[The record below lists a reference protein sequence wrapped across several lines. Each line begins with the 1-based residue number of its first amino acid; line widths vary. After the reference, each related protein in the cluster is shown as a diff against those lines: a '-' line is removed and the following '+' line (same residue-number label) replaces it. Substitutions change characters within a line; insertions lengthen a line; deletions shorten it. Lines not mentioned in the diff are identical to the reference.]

1 MGPLAGK
8 RIIEM
13 GGIGPAPVCGM
24 MLADMGAEVILIERK
39 AEPVNKTGLLEDANA
54 TIMNRGK
61 KSIAIDLKSDGAT
74 DIVLRLLHDAD
85 GLIEAFR
92 PGVMERL
99 GLGPDACLDAN
110 PRLVYGRMT
119 GWGQSGPLAQA
130 AGHDINYVALSG
142 ALWYGGRADSPPSV
156 PPTLVGDI
164 AGGSML
170 LAVGMLAAML
180 SVQTGGKGQV
190 VDAAISDGSAAATTL
205 LYALFQNGQWSAKR
219 QDNLLD
225 GASHWYDTY
234 ETADGKYVSV
244 GSIEPQFYALLLEKL
259 GLADEPDFADQYDRQ
274 RWPELKERF
283 AGLFRE
289 KTRDEWCDLMEGTDI
304 CFAPVLDFD
313 EAPEHP
319 HNKARGTFTELAGV
333 RQPAPA
339 PRFSQTV
346 SEIASVPP
354 AVGQD
359 TDTVLSAAGYSAAQL
374 ATLHE
379 QGVI

>member
-24 MLADMGAEVILIERK
+24 MLADMGAEVILVERQ
-39 AEPVNKTGLLEDANA
+39 ADASRLPGMLENANT

-61 KSIAIDLKSDGAT
+61 KSIALDLKSDGAV
-74 DIVLRLLHDAD
+74 DLVLRLLRDAD

-99 GLGPDACLDAN
+99 GLGPGICLEAN
-110 PRLVYGRMT
+110 PALVYGRMT
-119 GWGQSGPLAQA
+119 GWGQDGPLSQA

-142 ALWYGGRADSPPSV
+142 ALWYGGRADSPPTV

-170 LAVGMLAAML
+170 LTVGMLAGML
-180 SVQTGGKGQV
+180 NAQVTGKGQV
-190 VDAAISDGSAAATTL
+190 VDAAICDGSAAATTL
-205 LYALFQNGQWSAKR
+205 LYALFQNGQWTSQR

-234 ETADGKYVSV
+234 ETADRKFVSI
-244 GSIEPQFYALLLEKL
+244 GAIEPQFYAQLLETL
-259 GLADEPDFADQYDRQ
+259 GLADDPDFERQYDREK
-274 RWPELKERF
+274 WPALKRRF
-283 AGLFRE
+283 TEIFKS
-289 KTRDEWCDLMEGTDI
+289 KTRAEWCGLMEGTDI

-313 EAPEHP
+313 EAPRHP
-319 HNKARGTFTELAGV
+319 HNAARGTFTQVEGV
-333 RQPAPA
+333 TQPAPA
-339 PRFSQTV
+339 PRFSATR
-346 SEIASVPP
+346 SEIASGPP
-354 AVGQD
+354 AVGQH
-359 TDTVLSAAGYSAAQL
+359 TDLVLGELGCSAEQIESL
-374 ATLHE
+374 RE
-379 QGVI
+379 QGTI

>member
-39 AEPVNKTGLLEDANA
+39 ADPVNRTGMLENANA
-54 TIMNRGK
+54 KIMNRGK
-61 KSIAIDLKSDGAT
+61 KSIAIDLKGEGAT
-74 DIVLRLLHDAD
+74 AIVLRLLRDAD

-99 GLGPDACLDAN
+99 GLGPEACLEAN

-119 GWGQSGPLAQA
+119 GWGQDGPLSQA

-142 ALWYGGRADSPPSV
+142 ALWYGGRADSPPTV

-180 SVQTGGKGQV
+180 NAQTTGKGQV
-190 VDAAISDGSAAATTL
+190 VDAAISDGSAAATSL
-205 LYALFQNGQWSAKR
+205 LYALFQNGQWSPQR
-219 QDNLLD
+219 QDNPLD

-244 GSIEPQFYALLLEKL
+244 GSIEPQFYALLLQKL
-259 GLADEPDFADQYDRQ
+259 GLADDPDFANQYDKQ
-274 RWPELKERF
+274 RWPELKQRF
-283 AGLFRE
+283 AELFRA
-289 KTRDEWCDLMEGTDI
+289 KTRAEWCDLMEGTDI

-319 HNKARGTFTELAGV
+319 HNLARGTFTEVAGV
-333 RQPAPA
+333 KQPAPA
-339 PRFSQTV
+339 PCFSETR
-346 SEIASVPP
+346 SEIASAPP
-354 AVGQD
+354 DLGQD
-359 TDTVLSAAGYSAAQL
+359 TDSVLSAAGYSEVQL
-374 ATLHE
+374 ANLRE

>member
-24 MLADMGAEVILIERK
+24 MLADMGAEVILVERK
-39 AEPVNKTGLLEDANA
+39 ADASRLPGMLENANT

-61 KSIAIDLKSDGAT
+61 KSIALDLKSDGAV
-74 DIVLRLLHDAD
+74 DLVLRLLRDAD

-99 GLGPDACLDAN
+99 GLGPGICLEAN
-110 PRLVYGRMT
+110 PALVYGRMT
-119 GWGQSGPLAQA
+119 GWGQDGPLSQA

-142 ALWYGGRADSPPSV
+142 ALWYGGRADSPPTV

-170 LAVGMLAAML
+170 LTVGMLAGML
-180 SVQTGGKGQV
+180 NAQVTGKGQV
-190 VDAAISDGSAAATTL
+190 VDAAICDGSAAATTL
-205 LYALFQNGQWSAKR
+205 LYALFQNGQWTSQR

-234 ETADGKYVSV
+234 ETADRKFVSI
-244 GSIEPQFYALLLEKL
+244 GAIEPQFYAQLLETL
-259 GLADEPDFADQYDRQ
+259 GLADDPDFERQYDREK
-274 RWPELKERF
+274 WPALKRRF
-283 AGLFRE
+283 AEIFKT
-289 KTRDEWCDLMEGTDI
+289 KTRAEWCELMEGTDI

-313 EAPEHP
+313 EAPRHP
-319 HNKARGTFTELAGV
+319 HNAARGTFTQVEGV
-333 RQPAPA
+333 TQPAPA
-339 PRFSQTV
+339 PRFSATR
-346 SEIASVPP
+346 SEIASGPP
-354 AVGQD
+354 AVGQH
-359 TDTVLSAAGYSAAQL
+359 TDLVLGELGCSVEQIESL
-374 ATLHE
+374 RE
-379 QGVI
+379 QGTI

>member
-24 MLADMGAEVILIERK
+24 MLADMGAEVVLVERK
-39 AEPVNKTGLLEDANA
+39 ADAGRLPGMLENANA

-61 KSIAIDLKSDGAT
+61 KSIALDLKSDGAV
-74 DIVLRLLHDAD
+74 DLVLRLLRDAD

-99 GLGPDACLDAN
+99 GLGPEICLDSN
-110 PRLVYGRMT
+110 PALVYGRMT
-119 GWGQSGPLAQA
+119 GWGQDGPLSQA

-142 ALWYGGRADSPPSV
+142 ALWYGGRADSPPTV

-170 LAVGMLAAML
+170 LTVGMLAGML
-180 SVQTGGKGQV
+180 SAQATGKGQV
-190 VDAAISDGSAAATTL
+190 VDAAICDGSAAATTL
-205 LYALFQNGQWSAKR
+205 LYALYQNGQWTSQR

-234 ETADGKYVSV
+234 ETADGKYVSI
-244 GSIEPQFYALLLEKL
+244 GAIEPQFYARLLETL
-259 GLADEPDFADQYDRQ
+259 GLAQDPDFERQYDRQ
-274 RWPELKERF
+274 SWPALKRRF
-283 AGLFRE
+283 TRIFKS
-289 KTRDEWCDLMEGTDI
+289 KTRAEWCELMEGTDI

-313 EAPEHP
+313 EAPRHP
-319 HNKARGTFTELAGV
+319 HNVARGAFTSVEGV
-333 RQPAPA
+333 TQPAPA
-339 PRFSQTV
+339 PRFSATP
-346 SEIASVPP
+346 SEIASGPP
-354 AVGQD
+354 AVGQH
-359 TDTVLSAAGYSAAQL
+359 TDAVLGELGCSA
-374 ATLHE
+374 E
-379 QGVI
+379 QITALRERGTI

>member
-24 MLADMGAEVILIERK
+24 MFADMGAEVILVERK
-39 AEPVNKTGLLEDANA
+39 ADAVNRTGMLENANA
-54 TIMNRGK
+54 KIMNRGK
-61 KSIAIDLKSDGAT
+61 KSIAIDLKGEGAT
-74 DIVLRLLHDAD
+74 AIVLRLLRDAD

-99 GLGPDACLDAN
+99 GLGPEVCLEAN
-110 PRLVYGRMT
+110 PRLAYGRMT
-119 GWGQSGPLAQA
+119 GWGQDGPLSQA

-142 ALWYGGRADSPPSV
+142 ALWYGGRADSPPTV

-180 SVQTGGKGQV
+180 NAQATGKGQV
-190 VDAAISDGSAAATTL
+190 IDAAISDGSAAATSL
-205 LYALFQNGQWSAKR
+205 LYALFQNGQWSPQR
-219 QDNLLD
+219 QDNPLD

-244 GSIEPQFYALLLEKL
+244 GSIEPQFYALLLQKL
-259 GLADEPDFADQYDRQ
+259 GLADDPDFANQYDKQ
-274 RWPELKERF
+274 RWPELKQRFAERF
-283 AGLFRE
+283 RA
-289 KTRDEWCDLMEGTDI
+289 KTRAEWCDLMEGTDI

-319 HNKARGTFTELAGV
+319 HNLARGTFTEVAGV
-333 RQPAPA
+333 KQPAPA
-339 PRFSQTV
+339 PCFSETR
-346 SEIASVPP
+346 SEIASAPP
-354 AVGQD
+354 DLGQD
-359 TDTVLSAAGYSAAQL
+359 TDSVLAAAGYSEVQL
-374 ATLHE
+374 ANLRE

>member
-24 MLADMGAEVILIERK
+24 MLADMGAEVILVERK
-39 AEPVNKTGLLEDANA
+39 VDADRPAGMLENANA

-61 KSIAIDLKSDGAT
+61 KSLAIDLKKDGAV
-74 DIVLRLLHDAD
+74 DIVLRLLRDAD

-99 GLGPDACLDAN
+99 GLGPDVCLENN
-110 PRLVYGRMT
+110 PALVYGRMT
-119 GWGQSGPLAQA
+119 GWGQHGPLSQA

-142 ALWYGGRADSPPSV
+142 ALWYGGRADSPPTV

-170 LAVGMLAAML
+170 LTVGMLAGML
-180 SVQTGGKGQV
+180 NAQGTGKGQV
-190 VDAAISDGSAAATTL
+190 VDAAICDGSAAATTL
-205 LYALFQNGQWSAKR
+205 LYALYQAGQWTPQR

-244 GSIEPQFYALLLEKL
+244 GAIEPQFYAQLLTVL
-259 GLADEPDFADQYDRQ
+259 GLSDDPDFDRQYDKQSWPALKQ
-274 RWPELKERF
+274 RFTEIFKSR
-283 AGLFRE
+283 
-289 KTRDEWCDLMEGTDI
+289 TRAEWCELMEGTDA

-313 EAPEHP
+313 EAARHP
-319 HNKARGTFTELAGV
+319 HNLARDTFTRVEGV
-333 RQPAPA
+333 TQPAPA
-339 PRFSQTV
+339 PRFSATR
-346 SEIASVPP
+346 SEIASGPP
-354 AVGQD
+354 AVGQH
-359 TDTVLSAAGYSAAQL
+359 TEAVLREIGCSAEQL
-374 ATLHE
+374 ASLRE
-379 QGVI
+379 QGTI

>member
-24 MLADMGAEVILIERK
+24 MLADLGAEVILVERK
-39 AEPVNKTGLLEDANA
+39 ADASRLPGMLENANT

-61 KSIAIDLKSDGAT
+61 KSIALDLKSDGAV
-74 DIVLRLLHDAD
+74 DLVLRLLRDAD

-99 GLGPDACLDAN
+99 GLGPGICLEAN
-110 PRLVYGRMT
+110 PALVYGRMT
-119 GWGQSGPLAQA
+119 GWGQDGPLSQA

-142 ALWYGGRADSPPSV
+142 ALWYGGRADSPPTV

-170 LAVGMLAAML
+170 LTVGMLAGML
-180 SVQTGGKGQV
+180 NAQVTGKGQV
-190 VDAAISDGSAAATTL
+190 VDAAICDGSAAATTL
-205 LYALFQNGQWSAKR
+205 LYALFQNGQWTSQR

-234 ETADGKYVSV
+234 ETADRKFVSI
-244 GSIEPQFYALLLEKL
+244 GAIEPQFYAQLLETL
-259 GLADEPDFADQYDRQ
+259 GLADDPDFERQYDREK
-274 RWPELKERF
+274 WPALKRRF
-283 AGLFRE
+283 AEIFKT
-289 KTRDEWCDLMEGTDI
+289 KTRAEWCELMEGTDI

-313 EAPEHP
+313 EAPRHP
-319 HNKARGTFTELAGV
+319 HNAARGTFTQVEGV
-333 RQPAPA
+333 TQPAPA
-339 PRFSQTV
+339 PRFSATR
-346 SEIASVPP
+346 SEIAAGPP
-354 AVGQD
+354 TVGQH
-359 TDTVLSAAGYSAAQL
+359 TDLVLGELGCSAEQIESL
-374 ATLHE
+374 RE
-379 QGVI
+379 QGMI

>member
-24 MLADMGAEVILIERK
+24 MLADMGAEVILVERK
-39 AEPVNKTGLLEDANA
+39 ADASRLPGMLENANA

-61 KSIAIDLKSDGAT
+61 KSIALDLKSDGAV
-74 DIVLRLLHDAD
+74 DLVLRLLRDAD

-99 GLGPDACLDAN
+99 GLGPGICLEAN
-110 PRLVYGRMT
+110 PALVYGRMT
-119 GWGQSGPLAQA
+119 GWGQDGPLSQA

-142 ALWYGGRADSPPSV
+142 ALWYGGRADSPPTV

-170 LAVGMLAAML
+170 LTVGMLAGML
-180 SVQTGGKGQV
+180 NAQVTGKGQV
-190 VDAAISDGSAAATTL
+190 VDAAICDGSAAATTL
-205 LYALFQNGQWSAKR
+205 LYALFQNGQWTSQR

-234 ETADGKYVSV
+234 ETADRKFVSI
-244 GSIEPQFYALLLEKL
+244 GAIEPQFYAQLLETL
-259 GLADEPDFADQYDRQ
+259 GLADDPDFERQYDREK
-274 RWPELKERF
+274 WPALKRRF
-283 AGLFRE
+283 AEIFKT
-289 KTRDEWCDLMEGTDI
+289 KTRAEWCELMEGTDI

-313 EAPEHP
+313 EAPRHP
-319 HNKARGTFTELAGV
+319 HNAARGTFTQVEGV
-333 RQPAPA
+333 TQPAPA
-339 PRFSQTV
+339 PRFSATR
-346 SEIASVPP
+346 SEIASGPP
-354 AVGQD
+354 TVGQH
-359 TDTVLSAAGYSAAQL
+359 TDLVLGELGCSAEQIESL
-374 ATLHE
+374 RE
-379 QGVI
+379 QGTI

>member
-39 AEPVNKTGLLEDANA
+39 ADPVNRTGMLENANA
-54 TIMNRGK
+54 KIMNRGK
-61 KSIAIDLKSDGAT
+61 KSVAIDLKGEGAT
-74 DIVLRLLHDAD
+74 DVVLRLLCDAD

-99 GLGPDACLDAN
+99 GLGPEACLEAN
-110 PRLVYGRMT
+110 PRLAYGRMT
-119 GWGQSGPLAQA
+119 GWGQNGPLSHA

-142 ALWYGGRADSPPSV
+142 ALWYGGRADSPPIV

-180 SVQTGGKGQV
+180 NAQATGKGQV
-190 VDAAISDGSAAATTL
+190 VDAAISDGSAAATSL
-205 LYALFQNGQWSAKR
+205 LYALFQNGQWSAQR
-219 QDNLLD
+219 QDNPLD

-234 ETADGKYVSV
+234 ETADGKYVSI

-259 GLADEPDFADQYDRQ
+259 GLADDPDFANQYDRQ
-274 RWPELKERF
+274 RWPDLKQRF
-283 AGLFRE
+283 AELFRA
-289 KTRDEWCDLMEGTDI
+289 KTRAQWCDLMEGTDI

-319 HNKARGTFTELAGV
+319 HNKARGTFTEVAGV
-333 RQPAPA
+333 QQPAPA
-339 PRFSQTV
+339 PHFSETR
-346 SEIASVPP
+346 SEIASAPP
-354 AVGQD
+354 DLGQD
-359 TDTVLSAAGYSAAQL
+359 TENVLLGAGFSEAQL
-374 ATLHE
+374 ASLQE

>member
-39 AEPVNKTGLLEDANA
+39 ADADRPLGMLENANS

-61 KSIAIDLKSDGAT
+61 KSLALDLKKEGAV
-74 DIVLRLLHDAD
+74 DIVLQLLEEAD

-99 GLGPDACLDAN
+99 GLGPDVCLERN
-110 PRLVYGRMT
+110 PALVYGRMT
-119 GWGQSGPLAQA
+119 GWGQDGPLSQA

-142 ALWYGGRADSPPSV
+142 ALWYGGRADSPPTV

-170 LAVGMLAAML
+170 LAVGMLAGML
-180 SVQTGGKGQV
+180 HAQDTGTGQV
-190 VDAAISDGSAAATTL
+190 VDAAICDGSASATTL
-205 LYALFQNGQWSAKR
+205 LYALFKGGHWTPNR

-234 ETADGKYVSV
+234 ETADGKYVSI
-244 GSIEPQFYALLLEKL
+244 GAIEPQFYSLLLEVL
-259 GLADEPDFADQYDRQ
+259 GLADDPEFARQYDRRHWPALKQ
-274 RWPELKERF
+274 RFTEIFLTR
-283 AGLFRE
+283 
-289 KTRDEWCDLMEGTDI
+289 TRDEWCELMEGTDI

-313 EAPEHP
+313 EAAQHP
-319 HNKARGTFTELAGV
+319 HNLARNTFTEVDGV
-333 RQPAPA
+333 TQPAPA
-339 PRFSQTV
+339 PRFSATQ
-346 SEIASVPP
+346 SEVTAGPP
-354 AVGQD
+354 AVGRD
-359 TDTVLSAAGYSAAQL
+359 TDALLSELGYSAERLKAL
-374 ATLHE
+374 RERGA
-379 QGVI
+379 I

>member
-24 MLADMGAEVILIERK
+24 MLADMGAEVILVERK
-39 AEPVNKTGLLEDANA
+39 ADAARLPGMLENANA

-61 KSIAIDLKSDGAT
+61 KSIALDLKADGAVEL
-74 DIVLRLLHDAD
+74 VLQLLCEAD

-99 GLGPDACLDAN
+99 GLGPDICLDTN
-110 PRLVYGRMT
+110 PALVYGRMT
-119 GWGQSGPLAQA
+119 GWGQDGPLAQA

-142 ALWYGGRADSPPSV
+142 ALWYGGRADSPPTV

-170 LAVGMLAAML
+170 LTVGMLAGML
-180 SVQTGGKGQV
+180 NAQATGKGQV
-190 VDAAISDGSAAATTL
+190 VDAAICDGSAAATTL
-205 LYALFQNGQWSAKR
+205 LYALFQNGQWTPRR

-234 ETADGKYVSV
+234 ETADGKYVSI
-244 GSIEPQFYALLLEKL
+244 GAIEPQFYARLLETL
-259 GLADEPDFADQYDRQ
+259 GLAKDPDFERQYDRQ
-274 RWPELKERF
+274 SWPALKQRF
-283 AGLFRE
+283 TEIFKS
-289 KTRDEWCDLMEGTDI
+289 KTRAEWCELMEGTDI

-313 EAPEHP
+313 EAPRHP
-319 HNKARGTFTELAGV
+319 HNVARGTFTSVEGV
-333 RQPAPA
+333 TQPAPA
-339 PRFSQTV
+339 PRFSATP
-346 SEIASVPP
+346 SAIAAGPP
-354 AVGQD
+354 AVGQH
-359 TDTVLSAAGYSAAQL
+359 TEVVLAELGCSAEEIASLRERG
-374 ATLHE
+374 T
-379 QGVI
+379 I

>member
-24 MLADMGAEVILIERK
+24 MLADMGAEVVLVERK
-39 AEPVNKTGLLEDANA
+39 ADASRPPGMLENANA

-61 KSIAIDLKSDGAT
+61 KSIALDLKSDGAV
-74 DIVLRLLHDAD
+74 DLVLRLLRDAD

-99 GLGPDACLDAN
+99 GLGPEVCLDNN
-110 PRLVYGRMT
+110 PALVYGRMT
-119 GWGQSGPLAQA
+119 GWGQDGPLSQA

-142 ALWYGGRADSPPSV
+142 ALWYGGRADSPPTV

-170 LAVGMLAAML
+170 LTVGMLAGML
-180 SVQTGGKGQV
+180 SAQDTGKGQV
-190 VDAAISDGSAAATTL
+190 VDAAICDGSAAATTL
-205 LYALFQNGQWSAKR
+205 LYALFQNGQWTSQR

-234 ETADGKYVSV
+234 ETADRKFVSI
-244 GSIEPQFYALLLEKL
+244 GAIEPQFYAELLETL
-259 GLADEPDFADQYDRQ
+259 GLAEDPDFERQYDRQ
-274 RWPELKERF
+274 GWPALKRRF
-283 AGLFRE
+283 TEIFKS
-289 KTRDEWCDLMEGTDI
+289 KTRAEWCALMEGTDI

-313 EAPEHP
+313 EAPRHP
-319 HNKARGTFTELAGV
+319 HNVARGTFTRVKGV
-333 RQPAPA
+333 TQPAPA
-339 PRFSQTV
+339 PRFSATR
-346 SEIASVPP
+346 SEIASGPP
-354 AVGQD
+354 TVGQH
-359 TDTVLSAAGYSAAQL
+359 TDMVLGEIGCSA
-374 ATLHE
+374 E
-379 QGVI
+379 QIASLRERGTI

>member
-24 MLADMGAEVILIERK
+24 MFADMGAEVILVERK
-39 AEPVNKTGLLEDANA
+39 ADAARLPGMLENANA

-61 KSIAIDLKSDGAT
+61 KSIALDLKTDGAVEL
-74 DIVLRLLHDAD
+74 VLQLLRDAD

-99 GLGPDACLDAN
+99 GLGPDICLDTN
-110 PRLVYGRMT
+110 PALVYGRMT
-119 GWGQSGPLAQA
+119 GWGQDGPLSQA

-142 ALWYGGRADSPPSV
+142 ALWYGGRADSPPTV

-170 LAVGMLAAML
+170 LTVGMLAGML
-180 SVQTGGKGQV
+180 NAQATGKGQV
-190 VDAAISDGSAAATTL
+190 VDAAICDGSAAATTL
-205 LYALFQNGQWSAKR
+205 LYALFQNGQWTPRR

-234 ETADGKYVSV
+234 ETADGKYVSI
-244 GSIEPQFYALLLEKL
+244 GAIEPQFYARLLESL
-259 GLADEPDFADQYDRQ
+259 GLAKDPDFERQYDRQ
-274 RWPELKERF
+274 SWPALKQRF
-283 AGLFRE
+283 TEIFKS
-289 KTRDEWCDLMEGTDI
+289 KTRAEWCELMEGTDI

-313 EAPEHP
+313 EAPRHP
-319 HNKARGTFTELAGV
+319 HNVVRGTFTSVEGV
-333 RQPAPA
+333 TQPAPA
-339 PRFSQTV
+339 PRFSATP
-346 SEIASVPP
+346 SAIAAGPP
-354 AVGQD
+354 SVGQH
-359 TDTVLSAAGYSAAQL
+359 TDVVLAELGCSA
-374 ATLHE
+374 E
-379 QGVI
+379 QIALLRERGTI

>member
-39 AEPVNKTGLLEDANA
+39 ADPVNRTGMLENANA
-54 TIMNRGK
+54 KIMNRGK
-61 KSIAIDLKSDGAT
+61 KSIAIDLKAQGAI
-74 DIVLRLLHDAD
+74 DIMLRLLRDAD

-99 GLGPDACLDAN
+99 GLGPNACLDAN
-110 PRLVYGRMT
+110 PRLAYGRMT
-119 GWGQSGPLAQA
+119 GWGQDGPLSQA

-142 ALWYGGRADSPPSV
+142 ALWYGGRADSPPTV

-180 SVQTGGKGQV
+180 NAQTTGKGQV
-190 VDAAISDGSAAATTL
+190 VDAAISDGSAAATSL
-205 LYALFQNGQWSAKR
+205 LYALFQNGQWSPQR
-219 QDNLLD
+219 QDNPLD

-259 GLADEPDFADQYDRQ
+259 GLEDDPDFANQYDKQ
-274 RWPELKERF
+274 RWPELKRKF
-283 AGLFRE
+283 AELFRA
-289 KTRDEWCDLMEGTDI
+289 KTRAEWCDLMEGTDI

-319 HNKARGTFTELAGV
+319 HNLARGTFTEVAGV
-333 RQPAPA
+333 KQPAPA
-339 PRFSQTV
+339 PIFSETR
-346 SEIASVPP
+346 SEIASAPP
-354 AVGQD
+354 DLGQD
-359 TDTVLSAAGYSAAQL
+359 TDSVLAAAGYSEAQL
-374 ATLHE
+374 ANLRGE
-379 QGVI
+379 GVI

>member
-39 AEPVNKTGLLEDANA
+39 ADPVNRTGMLENANA
-54 TIMNRGK
+54 KIMNRGK
-61 KSIAIDLKSDGAT
+61 KSIAIDLKAQGAI
-74 DIVLRLLHDAD
+74 DIMLRLLRDAD

-99 GLGPDACLDAN
+99 GLGPNACLDAN
-110 PRLVYGRMT
+110 PRLAYGRMT
-119 GWGQSGPLAQA
+119 GWGQDGPLSQA

-142 ALWYGGRADSPPSV
+142 ALWYGGRADSPPTV

-180 SVQTGGKGQV
+180 NAQSTGKGQV
-190 VDAAISDGSAAATTL
+190 VDAAISDGSAAATSL
-205 LYALFQNGQWSAKR
+205 LYALFQNGQWSPQR
-219 QDNLLD
+219 QDNPLD

-259 GLADEPDFADQYDRQ
+259 GLADDPDFADQYDKQ
-274 RWPELKERF
+274 RWPELKRRF
-283 AGLFRE
+283 AELFRA
-289 KTRDEWCDLMEGTDI
+289 KTRAEWCDLMEGTDI

-313 EAPEHP
+313 DAPEHP
-319 HNKARGTFTELAGV
+319 HNLARGTFTEVAGV
-333 RQPAPA
+333 KQPAPA
-339 PRFSQTV
+339 PRFSETR
-346 SEIASVPP
+346 SEIASAPP
-354 AVGQD
+354 DLGQD
-359 TDTVLSAAGYSAAQL
+359 TDDVLAAAGYSEAQL
-374 ATLHE
+374 ANLRG

>member
-24 MLADMGAEVILIERK
+24 MLADMGAEVVLVERK
-39 AEPVNKTGLLEDANA
+39 ADAGRLPGMLENANA

-61 KSIAIDLKSDGAT
+61 KSIALDLKSEGAV
-74 DIVLRLLHDAD
+74 DLVLRLLRDAD

-99 GLGPDACLDAN
+99 GLGPESCLDNN
-110 PRLVYGRMT
+110 PALVYGRMT
-119 GWGQSGPLAQA
+119 GWGQDGPLSQA

-142 ALWYGGRADSPPSV
+142 ALWYGGRADSPPTV

-170 LAVGMLAAML
+170 LTVGMLAGML
-180 SVQTGGKGQV
+180 NAQVTGTGQV
-190 VDAAISDGSAAATTL
+190 VDAAICDGSAAATTL
-205 LYALFQNGQWSAKR
+205 LYALFQNGQWTSRR

-234 ETADGKYVSV
+234 ETADEKYVSI
-244 GSIEPQFYALLLEKL
+244 GAIEPQFYAQLLETL
-259 GLADEPDFADQYDRQ
+259 GLAEDPDFERQYDRQ
-274 RWPELKERF
+274 SWPALKRRF
-283 AGLFRE
+283 TEIFKS
-289 KTRDEWCDLMEGTDI
+289 KTRAEWCELMEGTDI

-313 EAPEHP
+313 EAPRHP
-319 HNKARGTFTELAGV
+319 HNVARGTFTSVEGV
-333 RQPAPA
+333 TQPAPA
-339 PRFSQTV
+339 PRFSATR
-346 SEIASVPP
+346 SEIASGPP
-354 AVGQD
+354 AVGQH
-359 TDTVLSAAGYSAAQL
+359 TDAVLGELGCSA
-374 ATLHE
+374 E
-379 QGVI
+379 QIASLRERGTI

>member
-39 AEPVNKTGLLEDANA
+39 ADPVNRTGMLENANA
-54 TIMNRGK
+54 KIMNRGK
-61 KSIAIDLKSDGAT
+61 KSLAIDLKGEGAT
-74 DIVLRLLHDAD
+74 DVVLRLLRDAD

-99 GLGPDACLDAN
+99 GLGPEACLDAN
-110 PRLVYGRMT
+110 PRLAYGRMT
-119 GWGQSGPLAQA
+119 GWGQDGPLSQA

-142 ALWYGGRADSPPSV
+142 ALWYGGRADSPPTV

-180 SVQTGGKGQV
+180 CAQTTGKGQV
-190 VDAAISDGSAAATTL
+190 VDAAISDGSAAATSL
-205 LYALFQNGQWSAKR
+205 LYALFQNGQWSAQR
-219 QDNLLD
+219 QDNPLD
-225 GASHWYDTY
+225 GAAHWYDTY

-244 GSIEPQFYALLLEKL
+244 GSIEPQFYALLLEQL
-259 GLADEPDFADQYDRQ
+259 GLADDPDFADQYDKQ
-274 RWPELKERF
+274 RWPELKQRF
-283 AGLFRE
+283 AELFRA
-289 KTRDEWCDLMEGTDI
+289 KTRAEWCDLMEGTDI

-319 HNKARGTFTELAGV
+319 HNLARGTFTEVAGV
-333 RQPAPA
+333 KQPAPA
-339 PRFSQTV
+339 PIFSETR
-346 SEIASVPP
+346 SEIASAPP
-354 AVGQD
+354 DLGQD
-359 TDTVLSAAGYSAAQL
+359 TDSVLAAAGYSDAQL
-374 ATLHE
+374 ANLRE

>member
-39 AEPVNKTGLLEDANA
+39 ADPVNRTGMLENANA
-54 TIMNRGK
+54 KIMNRGK
-61 KSIAIDLKSDGAT
+61 KSIAIDLKAQGAI
-74 DIVLRLLHDAD
+74 DIMLRLLRDAD

-99 GLGPDACLDAN
+99 GLGPNACLDAN
-110 PRLVYGRMT
+110 PRLAYGRMT
-119 GWGQSGPLAQA
+119 GWGQDGPLSQA

-142 ALWYGGRADSPPSV
+142 ALWYGGRADSPPTV

-180 SVQTGGKGQV
+180 NAQSTGKGQV
-190 VDAAISDGSAAATTL
+190 VDAAISDGSAAATSL
-205 LYALFQNGQWSAKR
+205 LYALFQNGQWSPQR
-219 QDNLLD
+219 QDNPLD

-259 GLADEPDFADQYDRQ
+259 GLADDPDFANQYDKQ
-274 RWPELKERF
+274 RWPELKRRF
-283 AGLFRE
+283 AELFRA
-289 KTRDEWCDLMEGTDI
+289 KTRAEWCDLMEGTDI

-313 EAPEHP
+313 DAPEHP
-319 HNKARGTFTELAGV
+319 HNLARGTFTEVAGV
-333 RQPAPA
+333 KQPAPA
-339 PRFSQTV
+339 PRFSETR
-346 SEIASVPP
+346 SEIASAPP
-354 AVGQD
+354 DLGQD
-359 TDTVLSAAGYSAAQL
+359 TDSVLAAAGYSEAQL
-374 ATLHE
+374 TNLRG

>member
-39 AEPVNKTGLLEDANA
+39 ADPVNRTGMLENANA
-54 TIMNRGK
+54 KIMNRGK
-61 KSIAIDLKSDGAT
+61 KSIAIDLKGEGAT
-74 DIVLRLLHDAD
+74 DIVLRLLRDAD

-99 GLGPDACLDAN
+99 GLGPEACLEAN
-110 PRLVYGRMT
+110 PRLAYGRMT
-119 GWGQSGPLAQA
+119 GWGQNGPLAQA

-142 ALWYGGRADSPPSV
+142 ALWYGGRADSPPIV

-180 SVQTGGKGQV
+180 NAQSTGKGQV
-190 VDAAISDGSAAATTL
+190 IDAAISDGSAAATSL
-205 LYALFQNGQWSAKR
+205 LYALFQNGQWSPQR
-219 QDNLLD
+219 QDNPLD

-259 GLADEPDFADQYDRQ
+259 GLANDPDFAHQYDKL
-274 RWPELKERF
+274 RWPNLKQRF
-283 AGLFRE
+283 AELFRT
-289 KTRDEWCDLMEGTDI
+289 KTRAQWCDLMEGTDI

-319 HNKARGTFTELAGV
+319 HNRARGTFTEVAGV
-333 RQPAPA
+333 KQPAPA
-339 PRFSQTV
+339 PHFSETR
-346 SEIASVPP
+346 SEIASAPP
-354 AVGQD
+354 DLGQD
-359 TDTVLSAAGYSAAQL
+359 TDKVLLSAGYSEAQL
-374 ATLHE
+374 ANLRE

>member
-39 AEPVNKTGLLEDANA
+39 ADPVNRTGMLENANA
-54 TIMNRGK
+54 KIMNRGK
-61 KSIAIDLKSDGAT
+61 KSIAIDLKAQGAI
-74 DIVLRLLHDAD
+74 DIMLRLLRDAD

-99 GLGPDACLDAN
+99 GLGPNACLDAN
-110 PRLVYGRMT
+110 PRLAYGRMT
-119 GWGQSGPLAQA
+119 GWGQDGPLSQA

-142 ALWYGGRADSPPSV
+142 ALWYGGRADSPPTV

-180 SVQTGGKGQV
+180 NAQSTGKGQV
-190 VDAAISDGSAAATTL
+190 VDAAISDGSAAATSL
-205 LYALFQNGQWSAKR
+205 LYALFQNGQWSPQR
-219 QDNLLD
+219 QDNPLD

-259 GLADEPDFADQYDRQ
+259 GLADDPDFADQYDKQ
-274 RWPELKERF
+274 RWPELKRRF
-283 AGLFRE
+283 AELFRA
-289 KTRDEWCDLMEGTDI
+289 KTRAEWCDLMEGTDI

-313 EAPEHP
+313 DAPEHP
-319 HNKARGTFTELAGV
+319 HNLARGTFTEVAGV
-333 RQPAPA
+333 KQPAPA
-339 PRFSQTV
+339 PRFSETR
-346 SEIASVPP
+346 SEIASAPP
-354 AVGQD
+354 DLGQD
-359 TDTVLSAAGYSAAQL
+359 TDGVLAAAGYSEAQL
-374 ATLHE
+374 ANLRG